1 MPVVKPVL
9 YAAAFFLAG
18 TLIHPGAAVMLFLG
32 AGMFVVWFGRN
43 GAKAHRKQEKKHGK
57 SRRRKD

>member
-1 MPVVKPVL
+1 MPVVKPIL
-9 YAAAFFLAG
+9 YVSLFFLAG

-43 GAKAHRKQEKKHGK
+43 GAKAHRKQEEKHG
-57 SRRRKD
+57 RRKGKK